1 MTSTDRSGFG
11 EFDRVLALVRSTRLV
26 LDALLHEGELPAGGS
41 DFLAA
46 ATLPHVE
53 AIEAGLRGWLR
64 ADMAGL
70 DELRYLVGRIAESRV
85 GPPQTDAEAAA
96 ARAEAA
102 LDGVRLAALG
112 TRVTAAD
119 PQALAALTHAR
130 LVFAFLPQVP
140 AAEVRFP
147 NGRPTYADIAAPRG
161 PAELVERIEE
171 LERELW
177 RIARGR
183 PVHPVDPAIRRTY
196 GFFDAAERLDERTF
210 PPAA

>member
-1 MTSTDRSGFG
+1 MTSADRSGFE

-26 LDALLHEGELPAGGS
+26 LDALLLDGELPAGGS
-41 DFLAA
+41 AFLAD

-70 DELRYLVGRIAESRV
+70 AELRYLVGRIAEARV
-85 GPPQTDAEAAA
+85 GPPQTEAEAEAA
-96 ARAEAA
+96 RVEAVT
-102 LDGVRLAALG
+102 DQVRLAELG
-112 TRVTAAD
+112 SRLTPAD
-119 PQALAALTHAR
+119 PRALAALAHAR
-130 LVFAFLPQVP
+130 LVFAFLPRVP

-147 NGRPTYADIAAPRG
+147 AGRPSYADIPSPRG
-161 PAELVERIEE
+161 PAELIERIEE
-171 LERELW
+171 LEREVW
-177 RIARGR
+177 RIARGM
-183 PVHPVDPAIRRTY
+183 PVRPVDPAIRRTY